1 MRRPNLSKA
10 EARRIAVQ
18 AQGLSAGPEGVAT
31 ARTMRAMLQRLGA
44 LQIDSVNVLVRAQYL
59 PLYSRL
65 GAYDRALLD
74 RIVYGKPRRFFEYW
88 GHEASYLPLE
98 LFPAMRWRMERSRT
112 GKGVWQNVARVG
124 RDVPKLVAAV
134 RKRFEE
140 EGPLSAS
147 QFEDARNRE
156 KWWGWTDTKR
166 AVEFLFWCGELTP
179 IGRRTSF
186 ERIYDLTSRA
196 LPSSISQQHLEE
208 DDQFETLV
216 ERAAAAYGVAT
227 EADLRDY
234 FRMPVA
240 QTRSAVER
248 LTERGTLQPVRVD
261 GWKQQAYLHRAVRIP
276 RASASRSALLSP
288 FDPMVWNRER
298 AHRLFDF
305 HYRIEIY
312 TPAHKRVHG
321 YYVLPYLL
329 DGQLVARVDLKADRE
344 ARVLRVHSVHYEPA
358 ANKRT
363 VSARLR
369 DDLGRMAEWLG
380 LDRVRM
386 SR

>member
-1 MRRPNLSKA
+1 MSRAVLSRE
-10 EARRIAVQ
+10 EARRAALAAQALAAVP
-18 AQGLSAGPEGVAT
+18 SSPAT
-31 ARTMRAMLQRLGA
+31 LRTMRALLQRQGA

-59 PLYSRL
+59 PVYSRL
-65 GAYDRALLD
+65 GAYDRTLLE
-74 RIVYGKPRRFFEYW
+74 RMVYGKPRRFFEYW
-88 GHEASYLPLE
+88 GHEASYMPLE
-98 LFPAMRWRMERSRT
+98 LFPAMRWRMDRSRT

-140 EGPLSAS
+140 DGPLSAS

-179 IGRRTSF
+179 VGRRSSF

-196 LPSSISQQHLEE
+196 IPIAIAAQQMDE
-208 DDQFETLV
+208 DDQFDTLV

-240 QTRSAVER
+240 QTHAAVQR
-248 LTERGTLQPVRVD
+248 LAESGTLLPVRVD
-261 GWKQQAYLHRAVRIP
+261 GWKPQAYLHRAARLP
-276 RASASRSALLSP
+276 RAAASHSALLSP
-288 FDPMVWNRER
+288 FDPLVWNRER

-329 DGQLVARVDLKADRE
+329 DGELVARVDLKADRD
-344 ARVLRVHSVHYEPA
+344 ARVLRVQSVHYEQSA
-358 ANKRT
+358 KKRAT
-363 VSARLR
+363 APRLR
-369 DDLGRMAEWLG
+369 DDLALLAQWLG
-380 LDRVRM
+380 LERVRM
-386 SR
+386 PR